1 MGAFKAYDIR
11 GIYGRDFDGETVY
24 RIGRCLPGLLDADR
38 VLVGYDCRETTP
50 EILSM
55 LTRGITEAGADVD
68 DMGKATTP
76 MVYYMTATR
85 GYRAS
90 VQITASHNP
99 REYNGLKISGPG
111 ATPVG
116 RETGLRQLEEMVNG
130 DLPGPASAT
139 GKVTGL
145 TGAVEDYTAFMLSS
159 MEDLQGL
166 DLGID
171 CSNGMAS
178 LLVRDI
184 FGDSPI
190 YIYDTMDGTFP
201 NHPPNPLEEENLA
214 DLKEL
219 VLSGSLDV
227 GVIYDGDA
235 DRVMF
240 VDDLGRFVRPDLITA
255 VLGLHFLAEEEGFVL
270 HDIRTSRSVIEY
282 IRGLGGTPFMWMV
295 GHSHAK
301 VKMKE
306 LGAIYGG
313 ELAGH
318 YYFREFFNCD
328 SGILASVHVLNILA
342 GLKRSGGSLS
352 SLVDSIDTMFNSGEV
367 NFRIENKPGAMRA
380 LLDAFTAEEEPLEV
394 FDFDGYR
401 VEFPAWWFN
410 VRPSNT
416 EPYLRLVVEAAGEE
430 LLLGKMER
438 IVSILEGFV

>member
-68 DMGKATTP
+68 DMGQATTP

-85 GYRAS
+85 GYLAS

-116 RETGLRQLEEMVNG
+116 RETGLRQLEEMVGN
-130 DLPGPASAT
+130 DLPEPAAVK
-139 GKVTGL
+139 GMVTGL
-145 TGAVEDYTAFMLSS
+145 TGAVEEYVAFMRSR

-166 DLGID
+166 ELGID

-178 LLVRDI
+178 LLVRDL
-184 FGDSPI
+184 FGDAPV

-214 DLKEL
+214 DLKDL
-219 VLSGSLDV
+219 VLSGGLDM

-240 VDDLGRFVRPDLITA
+240 VDDLGRFVRPDIVTA
-255 VLGLHFLAEEEGFVL
+255 VLGLHFLAGEEGFVL

-282 IRGLGGTPFMWMV
+282 ILGLGGIPYMWKV

-328 SGILASVHVLNILA
+328 SGILASIHVLNIMA
-342 GLKRSGGSLS
+342 CLKRSGGSLS
-352 SLVDSIDTMFNSGEV
+352 SLVDSIDTMSNSGEV
-367 NFRIENKPGAMRA
+367 NFRIEDKPGAMKA
-380 LLDAFTAEEEPLEV
+380 LLEAFTTEEEPLEV
-394 FDFDGYR
+394 IDFDGYR
-401 VEFPAWWFN
+401 VEFPEWWFN